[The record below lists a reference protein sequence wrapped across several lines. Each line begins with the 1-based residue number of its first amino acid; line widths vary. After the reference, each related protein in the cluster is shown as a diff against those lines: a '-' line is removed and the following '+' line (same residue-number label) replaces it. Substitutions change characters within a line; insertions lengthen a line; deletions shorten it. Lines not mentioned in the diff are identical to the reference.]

1 MIRLQ
6 LGMNKKNIFLGIG
19 LSIVL
24 IGGVFVINQQVVQP
38 LLDDRM
44 IEGVVGASIVVG
56 EYDFAFEYLSGVEGF
71 ALVEPLV
78 ATTSQSLKKAYLM
91 FEYSRHMKYQ
101 SAEAGSQI
109 PPAVSV
115 FVFSLPEKTA
125 EETGSRSERL
135 LQWINENPQY
145 TSFDKKVGEMTEVKI
160 DGVSAIKY
168 STAGFYNQDFYI
180 VSYSGNAYVFANQ
193 YEDVDDTNVA
203 MFNDLINSVTFY

>member
-1 MIRLQ
+1 
-6 LGMNKKNIFLGIG
+6 MNKKYIFLGIG

-24 IGGVFVINQQVVQP
+24 IAGVFVANQQVVQP

-44 IEGVVGASIVVG
+44 IEDVVGASIVVE
-56 EYDFAFEYLSGVEGF
+56 EYDFAFKYPSGVEGF
-71 ALVEPLV
+71 ALIEPPV

-91 FEYSRHMKYQ
+91 FEYSRYIKYQ
-101 SAEAGSQI
+101 SAEAGSQT

-115 FVFSLPEKTA
+115 FVFALPEKTA
-125 EETGSRSERL
+125 AETGSRSERL

-145 TSFDKKVGEMTEVKI
+145 TSFNKKVGETTEVEI
-160 DGVSAIKY
+160 DGASAIKY
-168 STAGFYNQDFYI
+168 STAGFFNQDFHI

-203 MFNDLINSVTFY
+203 MYNDLINSVTFY